1 MRLEETYML
10 FTKMFSICFLFL
22 QNSLNRPRARDPET
36 TLSFDRNTLILK
48 TDQYFHYK
56 VHFMNR
62 ALRSLPLVLL
72 ICLLAQ
78 MDSYA
83 QSRLA
88 GFVASPYWNEQVKTI
103 EFSPEVRIQINAP
116 AEEKLIPTRPTSLI
130 FYALPNGN
138 TIEQTVGRRM
148 SDGLDWH
155 FNIQHIGAQT
165 RRLREIMPAENIV
178 IVYLE
183 AGGKS
188 WPQWRKKFSNSNE
201 LIAHIVDTV
210 RYEFRSFN
218 PKVILTGH
226 SGGGSFVF
234 GFLNGVDTIPE
245 YVTRISFLDSNYGY
259 DDSSRHGD
267 KLIEWLRCN
276 PKHVLSAI
284 AYDDRNI
291 VVNGKRVVGPD
302 GGTFRATH
310 RMLDRFQKEIR
321 FSFRQDSTIQR
332 YAGLNNQI
340 EFLIHTNPDTLI
352 LHTILVEKNG
362 FLHAMTAGSPQEK
375 DAGVFFGPSAY
386 EKWIQ
391 P

>member
-1 MRLEETYML
+1 MNCASRSIFLAL
-10 FTKMFSICFLFL
+10 SICLFATIHSNA
-22 QNSLNRPRARDPET
+22 QS
-36 TLSFDRNTLILK
+36 
-48 TDQYFHYK
+48 
-56 VHFMNR
+56 
-62 ALRSLPLVLL
+62 PLV
-72 ICLLAQ
+72 
-78 MDSYA
+78 
-83 QSRLA
+83 
-88 GFVASPYWNEQVKTI
+88 GFVAGPYGNEQVKSI

-116 AEEKLIPTRPTSLI
+116 AEEKFVSTWPTSLI
-130 FYALPNGN
+130 LYALPNGN
-138 TIEQTVGRRM
+138 TIEQTEGRRM

-155 FNIQHIGAQT
+155 FDIQHIGAQT
-165 RRLREIMPAENIV
+165 RRLREIMPGENIV

-188 WPQWRKKFSNSNE
+188 WPQWRRKFADSNE
-201 LIAHIVDTV
+201 LIVRIVDTL
-210 RYEFRSFN
+210 RNELQLFN

-234 GFLNGVDTIPE
+234 GFLNSVETIPE

-259 DDSSRHGD
+259 DDSSHHGD
-267 KLIEWLRCN
+267 KLIEWLHRN
-276 PKHVLSAI
+276 SIHVLSVI

-291 VVNGKRVVGPD
+291 VLNGKRVVGPD

-310 RMLDRFQKEIR
+310 RMLDRFRKEID
-321 FSFRQDSTIQR
+321 FTFRQDSTIQR

-375 DAGVFFGPSAY
+375 DVGIFFGPSAY

>member
-1 MRLEETYML
+1 
-10 FTKMFSICFLFL
+10 
-22 QNSLNRPRARDPET
+22 
-36 TLSFDRNTLILK
+36 
-48 TDQYFHYK
+48 
-56 VHFMNR
+56 
-62 ALRSLPLVLL
+62 
-72 ICLLAQ
+72 
-78 MDSYA
+78 
-83 QSRLA
+83 
-88 GFVASPYWNEQVKTI
+88 
-103 EFSPEVRIQINAP
+103 
-116 AEEKLIPTRPTSLI
+116 
-130 FYALPNGN
+130 
-138 TIEQTVGRRM
+138 M

-165 RRLREIMPAENIV
+165 RRLREIMPGENVV

-183 AGGKS
+183 AREKS
-188 WPQWRKKFSNSNE
+188 WPQWRRKFANSNE
-201 LIAHIVDTV
+201 LIARIVDTL
-210 RYEFRSFN
+210 RNELRSYN
-218 PKVILTGH
+218 PNVILAGH

-234 GFLNGVDTIPE
+234 GFLNGVETIPD

-267 KLIEWLRCN
+267 KLVEWLHRN
-276 PKHVLSAI
+276 PAHVLSAM

-291 VVNGKRVVGPD
+291 VLNGKRVVGPD

-310 RMLDRFQKEIR
+310 RMIDRFQKEIH
-321 FSFRQDSTIQR
+321 FTFRQDSTIQR

-362 FLHAMTAGSPQEK
+362 FLHAMTVGSPQEK
-375 DAGVFFGPSAY
+375 DAGIFFGPSVY

>member
-1 MRLEETYML
+1 
-10 FTKMFSICFLFL
+10 
-22 QNSLNRPRARDPET
+22 
-36 TLSFDRNTLILK
+36 
-48 TDQYFHYK
+48 
-56 VHFMNR
+56 MNC
-62 ALRSLPLVLL
+62 ATRSLSLALL
-72 ICLLAQ
+72 ICLFATMQ
-78 MDSYA
+78 SNA
-83 QSRLA
+83 QSHLA

-116 AEEKLIPTRPTSLI
+116 AEEKFVSTWPTSLI
-130 FYALPNGN
+130 LYALPNGN
-138 TIEQTVGRRM
+138 TIEQIAGRRM

-165 RRLREIMPAENIV
+165 RRLREIMPGENIV

-188 WPQWRKKFSNSNE
+188 WPQWRGKFANSNE
-201 LIAHIVDTV
+201 LIARIVDTV
-210 RYEFRSFN
+210 RYELRSFN
-218 PKVILTGH
+218 PKVCLTGH
-226 SGGGSFVF
+226 SGGGSFLF
-234 GFLNGVDTIPE
+234 GFLNGVETIPE

-267 KLIEWLRCN
+267 KLIEWLQRDPN
-276 PKHVLSAI
+276 HVLSAI

-291 VVNGKRVVGPD
+291 VLNGKRVVGPD

-310 RMLDRFQKEIR
+310 RMLDRFQKEIH

-332 YAGLNNQI
+332 YAGLSNQI
-340 EFLIHTNPDTLI
+340 EFLIHANPDTLI

-362 FLHAMTAGSPQEK
+362 FIHAMTAGSPQEN
-375 DAGVFFGPSAY
+375 DAGIFFGPSAY
-386 EKWIQ
+386 DKWIQ

>member
-1 MRLEETYML
+1 M
-10 FTKMFSICFLFL
+10 KC
-22 QNSLNRPRARDPET
+22 
-36 TLSFDRNTLILK
+36 
-48 TDQYFHYK
+48 
-56 VHFMNR
+56 

-72 ICLLAQ
+72 ICLLAK
-78 MDSYA
+78 MDSCA
-83 QSRLA
+83 QSHLA

-103 EFSPEVRIQINAP
+103 EFSPEVRIQINAS
-116 AEEKLIPTRPTSLI
+116 AEEKFVSTWPTFLIL
-130 FYALPNGN
+130 YALPNGN
-138 TIEQTVGRRM
+138 TIEQTAGRRM

-165 RRLREIMPAENIV
+165 RRLREITPGENIV

-188 WPQWRKKFSNSNE
+188 WPQWRRKFANSNE
-201 LIAHIVDTV
+201 LIARIVDTI
-210 RYEFRSFN
+210 RNELRSFN

-234 GFLNGVDTIPE
+234 GFLNGVETIPE

-267 KLIEWLRCN
+267 KLIEWLHRN
-276 PKHVLSAI
+276 PNHVLSAI

-291 VVNGKRVVGPD
+291 VLNGKRVVGPD

-310 RMLDRFQKEIR
+310 RMLDRFQKEIH
-321 FSFRQDSTIQR
+321 FTFRQDSAIQR

-362 FLHAMTAGSPQEK
+362 FLHAMTSGSPQGK
-375 DAGVFFGPSAY
+375 NAGIFFGLSAY

>member
-1 MRLEETYML
+1 MEEKYML
-10 FTKMFSICFLFL
+10 FTKMFSICFPFI
-22 QNSLNRPRARDPET
+22 QNSLNRPQARNRET

-48 TDQYFHYK
+48 KEWYFHDR
-56 VHFMNR
+56 VHIMNR
-62 ALRSLPLVLL
+62 ASKSFLLAFL
-72 ICLLAQ
+72 ICLFATTQ
-78 MDSYA
+78 SNA
-83 QSRLA
+83 QSHLA
-88 GFVASPYWNEQVKTI
+88 GFVASPYLNEQVKTI

-116 AEEKLIPTRPTSLI
+116 AEEKFIPTGPTSLI
-130 FYALPNGN
+130 LYALPNGN
-138 TIEQTVGRRM
+138 TIEQTAGRRM

-165 RRLREIMPAENIV
+165 RRLREIMPGENIV

-188 WPQWRKKFSNSNE
+188 WPQWRRKFANSNE
-201 LIAHIVDTV
+201 LIARIVDTV
-210 RYEFRSFN
+210 RNELRSFN

-234 GFLNGVDTIPE
+234 GFLDGVETIPE

-259 DDSSRHGD
+259 EDSSRHGD
-267 KLIEWLRCN
+267 KLIEWLHRN
-276 PKHVLSAI
+276 PNFVLSVI

-291 VVNGKRVVGPD
+291 VLNGKRVVGPD

-310 RMLDRFQKEIR
+310 RMIDGLQKEIH
-321 FSFRQDSTIQR
+321 FSFRQDSAIQR

-362 FLHAMTAGSPQEK
+362 FLHGMTAGSPQEK
-375 DAGVFFGPSAY
+375 DAGIFFGPTDY